1 MPASNAHDPLDGALL
16 DRLGQRASRY
26 EADPGLLAEDLALLR
41 NRGYLK
47 IAVPVPLGGMGLTLP
62 QVACAQR
69 RLAYHAPA
77 AALAVNA
84 HHAWVGAAAGVHAG
98 GDSSADWLLREAA
111 HGRLFAG
118 LRGVANDLL
127 ADPRVPTGPAAT
139 TTDADA
145 YTDTATGMLSGRE
158 TPGTASPGW
167 DWLGVR
173 AVDDSEPRRPR
184 ILHAFI
190 RRSDPG
196 CRLARITAPGPP
208 DDPFI
213 AGVFGW
219 GLPLDGELCYA
230 IARRAFDLATE
241 RARRRRALDR
251 DAHPAAADDGC
262 PPGQR
267 SLADAALRLE
277 SVRDQLDAVLHGWR
291 ERARASGAVSTLDP
305 GGLWLI
311 RLFTVRHVAAIGARR
326 AAELSARADGETT
339 GRIPA

>member
-1 MPASNAHDPLDGALL
+1 MPVSNARDPLDRALLDRALL
-16 DRLGQRASRY
+16 DRLGQRAGRY
-26 EADPGLLAEDLALLR
+26 QAEPGLLAEDLALLR
-41 NRGYLK
+41 DRGYLK
-47 IAVPVPLGGMGLTLP
+47 IAAPAAFGGMGLTLP

-84 HHAWVGAAAGVHAG
+84 HHAWVGAAAGVHNG
-98 GDSSADWLLREAA
+98 GDPSVDWLLREAA
-111 HGRLFAG
+111 QGRMFAG
-118 LRGVANDLL
+118 PGGAADDLVAAEARGPAELAGVAGGGH
-127 ADPRVPTGPAAT
+127 PGRVMPGPASA
-139 TTDADA
+139 
-145 YTDTATGMLSGRE
+145 
-158 TPGTASPGW
+158 GW

-173 AVDDSEPRRPR
+173 AVDNSEPTRPR
-184 ILHAFI
+184 MLHAFI

-208 DDPFI
+208 GDPFI

-241 RARRRRALDR
+241 RARLRV
-251 DAHPAAADDGC
+251 AARHGASSTEGGC
-262 PPGQR
+262 PPAH
-267 SLADAALRLE
+267 LADAALRLE

-291 ERARASGAVSTLDP
+291 ERARAGGAVSSLDP

-311 RLFTVRHVAAIGARR
+311 RLFTVRHVAATGARR
-326 AAELSARADGETT
+326 VAELSAQALGEAT